1 MRELFA
7 LQVCTVSLTYIRV
20 YALYSAL
27 FITGI
32 KKKIGYITNVTNALS
47 EALVNV
53 QTHTYLRLQL
63 IVSIQSN
70 LTIDLPHSHL
80 ILLSRISF
88 PSDFTLDVSQLHP
101 ILLHSN

>member
-7 LQVCTVSLTYIRV
+7 LQVCTVRLTYIRV
-20 YALYSAL
+20 YALYGAL

-32 KKKIGYITNVTNALS
+32 KKKIGYISNVTNVTNALS

-70 LTIDLPHSHL
+70 LTIDLPHYHL
-80 ILLSRISF
+80 ILLSRI
-88 PSDFTLDVSQLHP
+88 
-101 ILLHSN
+101 